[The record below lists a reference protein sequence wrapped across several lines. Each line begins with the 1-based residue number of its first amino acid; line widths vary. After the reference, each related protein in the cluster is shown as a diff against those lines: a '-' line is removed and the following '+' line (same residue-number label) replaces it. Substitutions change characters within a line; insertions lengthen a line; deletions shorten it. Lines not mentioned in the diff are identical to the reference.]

1 MITQVLY
8 LLLFNLIKSD
18 VSLSPSVT
26 GGIDERPQITP
37 ETFIQNISL
46 NMEKQKLLHI
56 LEDDKISINTKLA
69 LVDKY
74 FDNSNSIVST
84 TNNMFGGGLLKD
96 TDFFNL

>member
-1 MITQVLY
+1 MVKMEFITRIWRR
-8 LLLFNLIKSD
+8 IKL
-18 VSLSPSVT
+18 VIF
-26 GGIDERPQITP
+26 GE
-37 ETFIQNISL
+37 EFKNL

-56 LEDDKISINTKLA
+56 LEDDRISINTKLA